1 MHLGNVLSIGETN
14 PNRKPSEPEP
24 EMTQAITG
32 RILYAIEVFGFNI
45 LIFSYLYS
53 SLIGK

>member
-24 EMTQAITG
+24 EMTPAITG

-45 LIFSYLYS
+45 LIFLNLYS